1 MKLAVIHSS
10 LLQLPTVSKFSDN
23 DVFYVFYPYCLPNL
37 APNIHPSPGQPQD
50 VISPTYPASAPGA
63 PHTKTCLE
71 HLIPL
76 REKISRDTSTL
87 PGISIPGMHPGGKPG
102 EGSWGNMPGG
112 WANGDQRDDMG
123 PPPEG
128 GAVWRLVQYLLY
140 GDQEWGLWQF
150 NVGLLRLAMEEK
162 NELFGTNVKDSKCL
176 AQHKWVIAL
185 WLHPSFKYSL
195 WPTWTSDEAP

>member
-23 DVFYVFYPYCLPNL
+23 GVFYVFYPYCLPNL

-76 REKISRDTSTL
+76 REKIKPHVRCDKT
-87 PGISIPGMHPGGKPG
+87 ISVK
-102 EGSWGNMPGG
+102 
-112 WANGDQRDDMG
+112 
-123 PPPEG
+123 
-128 GAVWRLVQYLLY
+128 
-140 GDQEWGLWQF
+140 
-150 NVGLLRLAMEEK
+150 K
-162 NELFGTNVKDSKCL
+162 NKNKKKT
-176 AQHKWVIAL
+176 
-185 WLHPSFKYSL
+185 
-195 WPTWTSDEAP
+195 PTC